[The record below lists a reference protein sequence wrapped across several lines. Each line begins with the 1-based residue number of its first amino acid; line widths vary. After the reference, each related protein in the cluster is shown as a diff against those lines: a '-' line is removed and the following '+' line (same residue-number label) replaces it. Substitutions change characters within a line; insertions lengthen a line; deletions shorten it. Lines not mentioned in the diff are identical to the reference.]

1 MKILGLLYVRSGQWV
16 EFTMKRPPL
25 CGRSEEK
32 LTQQIQ
38 SFKQELSS
46 CKSKLID
53 LKNTKAHNISL
64 QNEITRLNL
73 DNESLKDE
81 VSDLKKVI
89 EKWTSSKVTLDQL
102 LTEQVLGNIV
112 CALRG
117 RGKRMETISSKE
129 IVFSKGENSSSEIVP
144 EVTSDTKSEYDN
156 QEPLPPLLKFIRDE
170 PIGTSNDVTPLAHLV
185 QTSKVFDK
193 IKQVTEKESLVKPT
207 KKKTQTMSPS
217 VPDPSPD
224 KKADSST
231 EQLLLTLMQ
240 EVAFDLLR
248 DALSAIFGLSELKA
262 RGAKDT
268 LVILFWDVM
277 LKIWLH
283 YVLGNSCFMN
293 QYLCNNNDEQVKAS
307 GLTRLGDPYSAAT
320 QFGGVITPM
329 VEKSKLYE
337 DTPGKAVYPTYYRGM
352 VVTLMYLTTSRPYLT
367 FAVCMCALYQ
377 AKPTKKHLHDVK
389 RIFKYLRGTVY
400 RGLWYPKDSSIAL
413 TTYADTDHTGCQDT
427 SRSTSGSMQ
436 LLGDRLVS
444 WSSKRQKSAAIS
456 STEAE
461 YIALSGCCA
470 QVLWMRSQ
478 LTDYGLGF
486 NKIPMYCDN
495 KSAIAFCCNNEL
507 AVLCPNMV
515 PNTEKLME
523 VFISGLPRSIEGNV
537 TASKPHTLKEA
548 INIAQRLMDQII
560 KSDSMQE
567 TNDHKRKF
575 EDKRKHH

>member
-1 MKILGLLYVRSGQWV
+1 MPSIPSPKPTVSYFDDLNFFKDFENEFLAIVYNDAQTSKSDLLTELILNPEHIDEFNLKDETSLSEYDEEEQNVICFNDLFPFNVIYLDELKTNTDNDNNKVDIEHSSGDLSVKPLPDVINTNDGAYAHSNYGVIGERRYGVSVPALTKDHRGIKINTPYIQRESIRCIQDMESIDIMKISSVVYSKKSSIRQSLSFEDEDVTMVKVLMAIAKDEPAVGKVDVRSGQWV

-53 LKNTKAHNISL
+53 LKNTKAHKISL

-156 QEPLPPLLKFIRDE
+156 QEPPPPLLKFTRDE
-170 PIGTSNDVTPLAHLV
+170 PIGTSNDVTPLADLV

-193 IKQVTEKESLVKPT
+193 IKQVTEKESLVNPT

-231 EQLLLTLMQ
+231 E
-240 EVAFDLLR
+240 
-248 DALSAIFGLSELKA
+248 
-262 RGAKDT
+262 
-268 LVILFWDVM
+268 
-277 LKIWLH
+277 
-283 YVLGNSCFMN
+283 
-293 QYLCNNNDEQVKAS
+293 
-307 GLTRLGDPYSAAT
+307 
-320 QFGGVITPM
+320 
-329 VEKSKLYE
+329 
-337 DTPGKAVYPTYYRGM
+337 
-352 VVTLMYLTTSRPYLT
+352 
-367 FAVCMCALYQ
+367 
-377 AKPTKKHLHDVK
+377 
-389 RIFKYLRGTVY
+389 
-400 RGLWYPKDSSIAL
+400 
-413 TTYADTDHTGCQDT
+413 
-427 SRSTSGSMQ
+427 
-436 LLGDRLVS
+436 
-444 WSSKRQKSAAIS
+444 
-456 STEAE
+456 
-461 YIALSGCCA
+461 
-470 QVLWMRSQ
+470 
-478 LTDYGLGF
+478 
-486 NKIPMYCDN
+486 
-495 KSAIAFCCNNEL
+495 
-507 AVLCPNMV
+507 
-515 PNTEKLME
+515 
-523 VFISGLPRSIEGNV
+523 
-537 TASKPHTLKEA
+537 
-548 INIAQRLMDQII
+548 
-560 KSDSMQE
+560 
-567 TNDHKRKF
+567 
-575 EDKRKHH
+575 